1 MSISK
6 KLLNYETHVA
16 DSNSPTWL
24 LFVHGAGGSTR
35 TWRKQWDYFTGK
47 FNLLAIDLP
56 GHAKSAEATL
66 AQSFYNF
73 EWIANKIWEVVDELN
88 ITKVHVVAVSL
99 GSIIAMQMQH
109 LRPQAVSAMVFA
121 GPIVGLNLKLRL
133 LARAGLTLAKVVG
146 FQKFYAITARITLP
160 RKNHQKSREI
170 FVRESKLI
178 SDAEYKKWTA
188 MYGKTLDNTLDNL
201 FSKAPTAPIYFLV
214 GDQDHLF
221 KGPAE
226 RYASGYQE
234 VFLEI
239 IERCGHLVSL
249 EKSELFNSKCFDF
262 ILSLNGNSSSDLGA
276 SR

>member
-16 DSNSPTWL
+16 DANSNTWL

-88 ITKVHVVAVSL
+88 ISKIHVVAVSL
-99 GSIIAMQMQH
+99 GSIIAMQMQY

-201 FSKAPTAPIYFLV
+201 FSKAPGTPIYFLV

-226 RYASGYQE
+226 QYASGYHE
-234 VFLEI
+234 VLLEI
-239 IERCGHLVSL
+239 VERCGHLVSL
-249 EKSELFNSKCFDF
+249 EKSELFNAKCFDYLMQLNAN
-262 ILSLNGNSSSDLGA
+262 LSEDEGA